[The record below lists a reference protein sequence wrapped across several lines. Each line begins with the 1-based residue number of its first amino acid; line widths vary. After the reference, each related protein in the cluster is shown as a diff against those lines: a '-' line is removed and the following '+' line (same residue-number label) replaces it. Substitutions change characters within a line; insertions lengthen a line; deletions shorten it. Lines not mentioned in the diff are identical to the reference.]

1 MSAGKP
7 FLSYGAR
14 IGFSLIGREALR
26 ADTHVQTV
34 HRMAVDVA
42 TYDQQSC
49 LAPQTIFVERGGAI
63 SPAQTAELLAS
74 ELDSQQRK
82 YPRSTLPTRNPSP
95 SAGHALKPR
104 CKRCS

>member
-1 MSAGKP
+1 MPWRGGTVELEDVAIGEANAVIAYGSSHTTEAIRPRVSAGKP

-63 SPAQTAELLAS
+63 SPAQTA
-74 ELDSQQRK
+74 
-82 YPRSTLPTRNPSP
+82 
-95 SAGHALKPR
+95 
-104 CKRCS
+104 